1 MKFIAD
7 VMVGRLAKYLRMAGN
22 NVIYV
27 NDIDDDQ
34 LLKIAAAESRV
45 VITRDT
51 LMLERREFKNG
62 LLKSIFIKDDK
73 LVNQL
78 KQVKSELKISLKPN
92 LARCLVCNGLLSK
105 VEKSDIKGKVPP
117 YVYKT
122 QDNFL
127 FCKKCT
133 KYYWR
138 GTHYENIKNI
148 FNIVNRTND

>member
-22 NVIYV
+22 DVIYI

-34 LLKIAAAESRV
+34 LLKIAAAENRV

-92 LARCLVCNGLLSK
+92 LTRCLVCN
-105 VEKSDIKGKVPP
+105 
-117 YVYKT
+117 
-122 QDNFL
+122 
-127 FCKKCT
+127 
-133 KYYWR
+133 
-138 GTHYENIKNI
+138 
-148 FNIVNRTND
+148 